1 MKVLLCSDDK
11 NTLED
16 VGLIFKI
23 AFPDCSLIITDSKK
37 QCISFIH
44 QSPDFF
50 IVSINKI
57 DGTFDF
63 DFIKEIR
70 NLSSN
75 PIVIIST
82 IFDCPENMN
91 DMELL
96 KAMRSGADL
105 YMNKPV
111 NNIVSIAKLRSL
123 INRETGRTK
132 EDGSL

>member
-1 MKVLLCSDDK
+1 MKVLLCTNDK
-11 NTLED
+11 DTLED

-23 AFPDCSLIITDSKK
+23 AFPDCSLITTGTKK
-37 QCISFIH
+37 QCIDFINN
-44 QSPDFF
+44 SPDFF
-50 IVSINKI
+50 IVSINNI
-57 DGTFDF
+57 DGKFDF
-63 DFIKEIR
+63 DFIKELR

-82 IFDCPENMN
+82 IFDCPETVS

-123 INRETGRTK
+123 INRETGRSNEHK
-132 EDGSL
+132 S